1 MKPKTPKPTPPPAA
15 PPPAPDMEEVNNL
28 QYTERDKDAENA
40 EMAVAGKRRGRKAL
54 RINMQQPTAQ
64 GGSLNIPR

>member
-1 MKPKTPKPTPPPAA
+1 MKPKMPKAAKPPAA

-28 QYTERDKDAENA
+28 QYTERDKEAQNA
-40 EMAVAGKRRGRKAL
+40 ESAVAGKRRGRKAL
-54 RINMQQPTAQ
+54 RINMQQPSSQ